1 MGNNATADPD
11 IAIRCVDVHKT
22 YCSGDVETPVLRGID
37 LEIRRGELS
46 VILGASGAGKSTLLN
61 IIGGID
67 RPTRGE
73 VWCEGRNLAV
83 LDDRHLTEYRRRS
96 VGFVFQFYN
105 LVPTLTALENV
116 ETATQIADDPMDP
129 AEALRLVGLDDR
141 RDHFPA
147 QLSGGQQ
154 QRVSI
159 ARALAKNPLV
169 VFCDEPTGAL
179 DANTG
184 RHVLD
189 LLTRL
194 NEQTGATIVIVTHAA
209 PVAQLA
215 HAVLHLTM
223 NGITATRNT
232 RRACA
237 AEISW

>member
-1 MGNNATADPD
+1 MTET
-11 IAIRCVDVHKT
+11 AIRCVDVHKT
-22 YCSGDVETPVLRGID
+22 YRSGDLETPVLRGLD
-37 LEIRRGELS
+37 FEILRGELT

-67 RPTRGE
+67 RPTSGQ
-73 VWCEGRNLAV
+73 VWCAGQDLAT
-83 LDDRHLTEYRRRS
+83 LDDRSLTDYRRRN

-116 ETATQIADDPMDP
+116 EAATQIAEHPMDP
-129 AEALRLVGLDDR
+129 LEALRLVELEDR
-141 RDHFPA
+141 QDHFPA

-179 DANTG
+179 DASTG

-189 LLTRL
+189 LLIRL
-194 NEQTGATIVIVTHAA
+194 NEQTQATIVIVTHAA

-223 NGITATRNT
+223 EGISTSRNQQ
-232 RRACA
+232 RARA
-237 AEISW
+237 ADISW

>member
-1 MGNNATADPD
+1 MADS
-11 IAIRCVDVHKT
+11 AIRCVDVYKT
-22 YCSGDVETPVLRGID
+22 YRSGDVETPVLRGLD
-37 LEIRRGELS
+37 FEILSGELT

-67 RPTRGE
+67 RPSSGE
-73 VWCEGRNLAV
+73 VWCAGQNLAT
-83 LDDRHLTEYRRRS
+83 LDDRNLTDYRRRN

-116 ETATQIADDPMDP
+116 EAATQIADHPMDP
-129 AEALRLVGLDDR
+129 IEALRLVELEDR
-141 RDHFPA
+141 KDHFPA

-179 DANTG
+179 DASTG
-184 RHVLD
+184 RHVLE
-189 LLTRL
+189 LLIRL
-194 NEQTGATIVIVTHAA
+194 NEQTNATIVIVTHAA

-223 NGITATRNT
+223 EGIST
-232 RRACA
+232 RRNPQRGRA
-237 AEISW
+237 ADISW

>member
-1 MGNNATADPD
+1 MTQV
-11 IAIRCVDVHKT
+11 AIRCVDVHKS
-22 YCSGDVETPVLRGID
+22 YHSGAVETPVLRGID
-37 LEIRRGELS
+37 LEIIQGELT

-61 IIGGID
+61 LIGGID
-67 RPTRGE
+67 RPSRGE
-73 VWCEGRNLAV
+73 VWFGEHDLAT
-83 LDDRHLTEYRRRS
+83 LDDRALTEHRRRH

-141 RDHFPA
+141 QDHFPA

-159 ARALAKNPLV
+159 ARALAKQPSV

-179 DANTG
+179 DAATG
-184 RHVLD
+184 RLVLD
-189 LLTRL
+189 LITRL
-194 NEQTGATIVIVTHAA
+194 NAETGATIVIVTHAA
-209 PVAQLA
+209 PVAELA

-223 NGITATRNT
+223 DGISASRNAQ
-232 RRACA
+232 RKGA